1 MNQVWKK
8 VANFAVCK
16 INDDDTILFTSK
28 LKSTFKAMD
37 FKEEFKEKFWMSY
50 LGHILQNI
58 LKDLSPFC
66 LLFTHLVKEDLK
78 TRLFLIPDP

>member
-1 MNQVWKK
+1 MIHLWMNPVWKK
-8 VANFAVCK
+8 NVNIAICK

-66 LLFTHLVKEDLK
+66 LFFYVLSK
-78 TRLFLIPDP
+78 RRI